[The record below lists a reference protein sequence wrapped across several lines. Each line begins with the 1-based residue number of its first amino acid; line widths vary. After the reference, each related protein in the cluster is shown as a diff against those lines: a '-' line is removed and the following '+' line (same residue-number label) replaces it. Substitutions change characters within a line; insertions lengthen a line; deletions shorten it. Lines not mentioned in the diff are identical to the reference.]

1 MGRYGEIR
9 RGHPLQARSLTAEAV
24 HAMSLDP
31 HRAPELELVAS
42 CYRMLYYLV
51 WDHPDNWQPFSNGP
65 TLRFLFAQMNEL
77 AGVYVRG
84 EPLNWWVCKL
94 LEEIIVDNSEANR
107 KLDGAHLA
115 QTVQRLTLDGGARAL
130 EGGGWRGRTQYVQL
144 LKAIVEDDIQPLT
157 LRQVQVVEELSR
169 VKELAP
175 QHGSRAE
182 DVLLFFRDDS
192 SGYRFPHVVQLY
204 EEEKQRAVAKGLAV
218 PPDGLPDPSN
228 VDGDLNYHLEP
239 YP

>member
-1 MGRYGEIR
+1 MWGDVGRYGERWGEMGRYGEIR

-107 KLDGAHLA
+107 
-115 QTVQRLTLDGGARAL
+115 LTL
-130 EGGGWRGRTQYVQL
+130 T
-144 LKAIVEDDIQPLT
+144 LT
-157 LRQVQVVEELSR
+157 LALS
-169 VKELAP
+169 LI
-175 QHGSRAE
+175 HI
-182 DVLLFFRDDS
+182 
-192 SGYRFPHVVQLY
+192 
-204 EEEKQRAVAKGLAV
+204 
-218 PPDGLPDPSN
+218 
-228 VDGDLNYHLEP
+228 
-239 YP
+239 

>member
-1 MGRYGEIR
+1 MWGDGERWGDTGRYGEIR
-9 RGHPLQARSLTAEAV
+9 GGHPLQARSLTAEAV

-65 TLRFLFAQMNEL
+65 TLRFLFAQMDEL

-144 LKAIVEDDIQPLT
+144 LKAIVEDDILT
-157 LRQVQVVEELSR
+157 LTLTLTLTPTLTLTLTLTLS
-169 VKELAP
+169 
-175 QHGSRAE
+175 
-182 DVLLFFRDDS
+182 
-192 SGYRFPHVVQLY
+192 
-204 EEEKQRAVAKGLAV
+204 
-218 PPDGLPDPSN
+218 
-228 VDGDLNYHLEP
+228 
-239 YP
+239 

>member
-1 MGRYGEIR
+1 
-9 RGHPLQARSLTAEAV
+9 
-24 HAMSLDP
+24 
-31 HRAPELELVAS
+31 
-42 CYRMLYYLV
+42 MLYYLV

-107 KLDGAHLA
+107 KLEGAHIA
-115 QTVQRLTLDGGARAL
+115 QTVQRLTVDGPGREL
-130 EGGGWRGRTQYVQL
+130 KRGRTQYVQL

-175 QHGSRAE
+175 QHGTKAE
-182 DVLLFFRDDS
+182 AVLLFFQVS
-192 SGYRFPHVVQLY
+192 SEQ
-204 EEEKQRAVAKGLAV
+204 
-218 PPDGLPDPSN
+218 
-228 VDGDLNYHLEP
+228 
-239 YP
+239 

>member
-1 MGRYGEIR
+1 MRG
-9 RGHPLQARSLTAEAV
+9 GHPLQARSLTAEAV

-77 AGVYVRG
+77 ARVYVRG

-107 KLDGAHLA
+107 
-115 QTVQRLTLDGGARAL
+115 LTLTLTLAL
-130 EGGGWRGRTQYVQL
+130 PL
-144 LKAIVEDDIQPLT
+144 PLT
-157 LRQVQVVEELSR
+157 PGSSLFYAHTHNGLRT
-169 VKELAP
+169 KP
-175 QHGSRAE
+175 Q
-182 DVLLFFRDDS
+182 LFA
-192 SGYRFPHVVQLY
+192 QLY
-204 EEEKQRAVAKGLAV
+204 MCEV
-218 PPDGLPDPSN
+218 
-228 VDGDLNYHLEP
+228 
-239 YP
+239 